1 VADDDIDWL
10 EGDLTEKRHKQEAEA
25 VEDAQIYL
33 LFSDNERGREIL
45 RRWERDLW
53 NMRTPLDA
61 PIQEYAAKE
70 ALRTFF
76 AELKNK
82 IDLAQRKMDV

>member
-1 VADDDIDWL
+1 
-10 EGDLTEKRHKQEAEA
+10 
-25 VEDAQIYL
+25 
-33 LFSDNERGREIL
+33 
-45 RRWERDLW
+45 
-53 NMRTPLDA
+53 MRTPLDA